1 MRRYIY
7 VFIAWLLICSNGY
20 SQSVTTD
27 PATFT
32 PTDEVTITFDVSNTG
47 LANFAGDVYL
57 WTWRLAEGSNDGSI
71 GDAPTNVNPAGAG
84 QAAAKL
90 TRSATNPNIYT
101 ITFVPTEFFGV
112 SLTEIPRIGV
122 IAKGPDWS
130 NGQTGN
136 FYLDV
141 LPPVF
146 SSPVVRIFPTQF
158 TGQDVVSVFYDTNLE
173 ENSAM
178 KNAGSYYLSTTIEG
192 TNAAGAPLN
201 SASYVVPIGARTKL
215 TSVGNGVYRITFIP
229 DRFYTLNPGDVIKKI
244 VYRVQNESGSLT
256 NPPAGF
262 DMLNVTVRKQAK

>member
-1 MRRYIY
+1 MRKYIY
-7 VFIAWLLICSNGY
+7 LVIALSMTCHYGY

-47 LANFAGDVYL
+47 LANFTGDAYI
-57 WTWRLAEGSNDGSI
+57 WTWRLPEGLNDGSL
-71 GDAPTNVNPAGAG
+71 GDAPTNVNPAGPG

-90 TRSATNPNIYT
+90 TRSATNPNIYS

-112 SLTEIPRIGV
+112 SLTEIPRMGV

-146 SSPVVRIFPTQF
+146 SSPVVRIFPIQF
-158 TGQDVVSVFYDTNLE
+158 TSQDVVSVFYDTNLE
-173 ENSAM
+173 ENVAM
-178 KNAGSYYLSTTIEG
+178 KNAGSYYLHTTIEG
-192 TNAAGAPLN
+192 TNANGVALN
-201 SASYVVPIGARTKL
+201 PASYVVPIGAKTKL
-215 TSVGNGVYRITFIP
+215 TSVGNGIYWITFIP
-229 DRFYTLNPGDVIKKI
+229 ERFYTLNPGDVLKKI
-244 VYRVQNESGSLT
+244 QYRIQNESGSLT